1 MGVEDNNFQIE
12 ELTSNTSFFEWASK
26 TNTDIIGKLNRL
38 KVYDG
43 ISGDGINVVVGVTS
57 DSAGFTPT
65 GVSAGDILVELSGN
79 VSKGMTFNDVSINGT
94 LTYDFSAAFAGVKTV
109 SLGISGHNTGITGGD
124 IVRYEESIGGV
135 TLAKADSATNAEV
148 LGIVLGE
155 RGTNEISVATHG
167 FVDLG
172 GFNESNGGL
181 SAGCIHFLD
190 PLNPGRLT
198 KDEPNVIGQVS
209 KPVFLATS
217 STGGV
222 FYNYRGQLLAGT
234 GGTGDTNADNNAF
247 FLTTAQVPSAILAG
261 FTVGKVIA
269 YDGSSYTLAKANT
282 ESSLNSIVGVV
293 TAVPSSSPLTVKIVT
308 SGYVVE
314 SPTNS
319 VGPLYVNDNGDL
331 TSTFTGSPV
340 VAVGVS
346 RGSDSAIVINPMLGQ
361 ISGSSSTTSGVGQQY
376 ARNAIPNVGGL
387 TASTGGVSYVNQNL
401 LPNGSMTIWQR
412 GVGVGSAHLGTGPTY
427 FADRWVRLN
436 RTNVD
441 HVGVTGSGTLSIERK
456 EFAITQTEVEGNP
469 LYYTRLN
476 NSIPGNTYDDIIHV
490 EHRIEGADSF
500 RGENMTL
507 GFYAKAANSGQTAEV
522 FIKQNYNGLNTE
534 TKTELG
540 AIEFGTSWKKYITVF
555 GVPEMDNT
563 PNANLPHYFAT
574 GLDLTKVSGNIDLA
588 QFKLERGISST
599 PVEPRTIEDE
609 YELCARYY
617 QRSYAPDIA
626 TLTNTT
632 INNIPDATSI
642 NFVDLPNSNDH
653 TVRFP
658 VRMRGTPEVLEFY
671 SPFSGE
677 TGDAYNATAQNDL
690 KDTGGSVGHNLQVRS
705 GSLGSSLSKTN
716 VTKDGFIIET
726 TSGVVDFDKISVH
739 YVADADLNNN
749 IPGMPSQS

>member
-65 GVSAGDILVELSGN
+65 GVSAGYILVELSGN

-94 LTYDFSAAFAGVKTV
+94 LNYDFSAAFAGVKTV

-135 TLAKADSATNAEV
+135 TLAKADSATNSEV

-247 FLTTAQVPSAILAG
+247 FLTTAQVPSAILTG
-261 FTVGKVIA
+261 FTIGKVIA

-361 ISGSSSTTSGVGQQY
+361 ISGSSSTTSGVGQQ
-376 ARNAIPNVGGL
+376 
-387 TASTGGVSYVNQNL
+387 
-401 LPNGSMTIWQR
+401 
-412 GVGVGSAHLGTGPTY
+412 
-427 FADRWVRLN
+427 
-436 RTNVD
+436 
-441 HVGVTGSGTLSIERK
+441 
-456 EFAITQTEVEGNP
+456 
-469 LYYTRLN
+469 
-476 NSIPGNTYDDIIHV
+476 
-490 EHRIEGADSF
+490 
-500 RGENMTL
+500 
-507 GFYAKAANSGQTAEV
+507 
-522 FIKQNYNGLNTE
+522 
-534 TKTELG
+534 
-540 AIEFGTSWKKYITVF
+540 
-555 GVPEMDNT
+555 
-563 PNANLPHYFAT
+563 
-574 GLDLTKVSGNIDLA
+574 
-588 QFKLERGISST
+588 
-599 PVEPRTIEDE
+599 
-609 YELCARYY
+609 
-617 QRSYAPDIA
+617 
-626 TLTNTT
+626 
-632 INNIPDATSI
+632 
-642 NFVDLPNSNDH
+642 
-653 TVRFP
+653 
-658 VRMRGTPEVLEFY
+658 
-671 SPFSGE
+671 
-677 TGDAYNATAQNDL
+677 
-690 KDTGGSVGHNLQVRS
+690 
-705 GSLGSSLSKTN
+705 
-716 VTKDGFIIET
+716 
-726 TSGVVDFDKISVH
+726 
-739 YVADADLNNN
+739 
-749 IPGMPSQS
+749 